1 MRVYNNLYVGDTVKK
16 PERLIKKLKKHKKLS
31 GFYVIAFDGETTDL
45 SIYQSL
51 MLTQWYYKENPPVC
65 IVGLA
70 NSKEE
75 AFALIEQIAAETL
88 AATGQ
93 VSLVEYLSRTDP
105 ESFQG

>member
-1 MRVYNNLYVGDTVKK
+1 MKVYKNLYVGDTVKK
-16 PERLIKKLKKHKKLS
+16 PERLIKKLKKHKKPS
-31 GFYVIAFDGETTDL
+31 KFYVIAFDKETDSL
-45 SIYQSL
+45 SIYHSL
-51 MLTQWYYKENPPVC
+51 MLTQWYYKEYPPAC

-70 NSKEE
+70 NDKEE

-88 AATGQ
+88 AATGR

>member
-1 MRVYNNLYVGDTVKK
+1 MKVYNNLYVGDTVKK
-16 PERLIKKLKKHKKLS
+16 PERLIKKLKRHKKLP
-31 GFYVIAFDGETTDL
+31 GFYVIAFDKETDSL
-45 SIYQSL
+45 SIYHSR
-51 MLTQWYYKENPPVC
+51 MLTQWYYKENPPAC

-70 NSKEE
+70 NNKEE